1 MENAQLNPQMN
12 KIPSSVEEIPS
23 STDETLRNMRA
34 TMEEYMSSASERA
47 REAAAYADRTVQHN
61 PWTAVGI
68 GFGVGMMFGALV
80 AMLAARS
87 SNHTVLD
94 HLR

>member
-1 MENAQLNPQMN
+1 MENAQMN
-12 KIPSSVEEIPS
+12 KIPSNVEEIPS
-23 STDETLRNMRA
+23 STEETLRDMRA
-34 TMEEYMSSASERA
+34 TMEEYMSTASERA
-47 REAAAYADRTVQHN
+47 REAAAYADRTVQQN

-68 GFGVGMMFGALV
+68 GFGVGMMFGALI

-87 SNHTVLD
+87 SNHGMLE